1 MRAPPSRPPQRLGV
15 SGGKSALSRYH
26 LVPRTMAVGRLA
38 ARPVPPE
45 PAPMD
50 PMAPNRDAPTDV
62 SPPPDAA
69 WLAIGE
75 RICSWSDALARHTED
90 STALTRTYLT
100 GAHHGAAGQIRA
112 WMEEAG
118 MQVRRDAVGNIIGR
132 YEGERPD
139 APALLTGSHFD
150 SVRNAGK
157 YDGTLGIL
165 LPIALVG
172 LLHAQRRRLPHALEV
187 IGFAEEEGVR
197 FKSTL
202 LGSRALAGTFD
213 TSVLG
218 SRDEAGTTLEE
229 VIDNAGLGF
238 DHHDIFRAAYR
249 PEQVL
254 GFVEVHIE
262 QGPVLLNAALPVG
275 IVTAIA
281 GASRYMIDL
290 AGEAGHSG
298 TVPMDMRRDAAMAAC
313 AMALELESYCRAR
326 SELVGTVGLL
336 EIPHGT
342 ANVVPGR
349 ARFSIDIRSSDDAIR
364 LQEVVDRGALLQELG
379 VGDDVELV
387 LRSLGHLG
395 AHAGG
400 SAHRHRALVD
410 DHGVAPQRF
419 ANLAGRGEHVLEV
432 GFAGLALRRADG
444 DEDDVALR
452 DARSEVGGEGEGV
465 GEVFLRGEVRRV
477 EPLRRSASTGRRGV
491 GIRA

>member
-1 MRAPPSRPPQRLGV
+1 
-15 SGGKSALSRYH
+15 
-26 LVPRTMAVGRLA
+26 MAVGRLA

-100 GAHHGAAGQIRA
+100 GAHHGAAGQIRT

-229 VIDNAGLGF
+229 VIDTAGLGF

-364 LQEVVDRGALLQELG
+364 LQAVADNLESFARIARERNIEIKLTPTHEAQSVPCAQALQQRLEAAIEECGLPVHYLPSGA
-379 VGDDVELV
+379 
-387 LRSLGHLG
+387 GHDAMAMARLT
-395 AHAGG
+395 
-400 SAHRHRALVD
+400 
-410 DHGVAPQRF
+410 
-419 ANLAGRGEHVLEV
+419 
-432 GFAGLALRRADG
+432 
-444 DEDDVALR
+444 DVAMLFVR
-452 DARSEVGGEGEGV
+452 CGNGGISHNPKESLSAADAGTAAA
-465 GEVFLRGEVRRV
+465 VFMRFLE
-477 EPLRRSASTGRRGV
+477 EFSTP
-491 GIRA
+491 RAGA